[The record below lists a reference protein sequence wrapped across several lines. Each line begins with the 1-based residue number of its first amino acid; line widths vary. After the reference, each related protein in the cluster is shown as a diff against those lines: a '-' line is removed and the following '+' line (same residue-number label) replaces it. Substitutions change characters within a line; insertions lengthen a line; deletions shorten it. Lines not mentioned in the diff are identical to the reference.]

1 MKEFNEEYIERL
13 HDLISQQDEQRA
25 KDMLADLH
33 PADIA
38 EIVSDLDT
46 DDALF
51 LLKQLSDEQ
60 GPAARPAR
68 PDDQ

>member
-60 GPAARPAR
+60 AAHRA
-68 PDDQ
+68 

>member
-13 HDLISQQDEQRA
+13 HDLISQQDKQRA
-25 KDMLADLH
+25 QDTLADLH

-38 EIVSDLDT
+38 EIVSALAT
-46 DDALF
+46 DDPLF

-60 GPAARPAR
+60 AA
-68 PDDQ
+68 DVLIELDQD